1 IQETGRDS
9 DPLCQVKISDIFWV
23 NCIRVNAFLA
33 THHSY
38 NSHIL
43 FLTAEYVC
51 IVSSTTL
58 PEDVFESSLQ
68 INDVLQD
75 EMQDNFLRN

>member
-38 NSHIL
+38 NSRENYSREL
-43 FLTAEYVC
+43 SFMK
-51 IVSSTTL
+51 TL
-58 PEDVFESSLQ
+58 SGIRKLP
-68 INDVLQD
+68 
-75 EMQDNFLRN
+75 